1 MHTDEFE
8 ISIGREIRLCRRV
21 SERLRNSILDK
32 EKKYG
37 MTTEAFL
44 QFLEQSRSA
53 VQNRDFQSWR
63 KDHLELQ
70 SWQQK
75 LSEYEKALQ
84 ILKGI

>member
-1 MHTDEFE
+1 MHTDEYE

-21 SERLRNSILDK
+21 SERLRNSIRDK

-53 VQNRDFQSWR
+53 VPDHDFQNWR

-75 LSEYEKALQ
+75 LKEYEKAFQ
-84 ILKGI
+84 MLKGI